1 MSNPVPKQKKSNE
14 NITLQIQEGT
24 GVCFPNPPQTPPIHR
39 SSFAL
44 DNVRNQFCPAI
55 SPPFYD
61 PPQCFR
67 SNPSW
72 RPWLHDPSRSKIKIP
87 FIRKDSPLQ
96 TIFAPP
102 GDFRREKPRRHS
114 GEGIPRGPGVK
125 RTAPA
130 GAEKV
135 IEFCMKKVVS

>member
-14 NITLQIQEGT
+14 NTTLQVQEGT

-55 SPPFYD
+55 SPPFTI
-61 PPQCFR
+61 R
-67 SNPSW
+67 RNVSGAT
-72 RPWLHDPSRSKIKIP
+72 RHGGAWLHDPSRSKINTP

-96 TIFAPP
+96 TIFTPP
-102 GDFRREKPRRHS
+102 GDFRREKPRT
-114 GEGIPRGPGVK
+114 PP
-125 RTAPA
+125 P

-135 IEFCMKKVVS
+135 MEFCIKKVVS